1 MNNQRSRNKGFS
13 LIEVMVTL
21 VLLTIGML
29 GLVAMQGRSI
39 QYTQDS
45 AQRNNAAM
53 LATELMEMIRANPD
67 DSGEYLLTELPA
79 QDDDISCDGSA
90 PTENSDVEKQLGCW
104 ANTVRLLLP
113 DADTLKDEFHVCRS
127 KTPGTCAAGSAIEIQ
142 LAWRAVGEGCL
153 DANAAEN
160 ADTSICRLS
169 IRGEL

>member
-1 MNNQRSRNKGFS
+1 MNSQRFSNKGFS

-53 LATELMEMIRANPD
+53 LATELMEMIRANPMSSD
-67 DSGEYLLTELPA
+67 AYLLTELPA
-79 QDDDISCDGSA
+79 EDSDVSCDGSA
-90 PTENSDVEKQLGCW
+90 PVKNTEVTKQLTCW
-104 ANTVRLLLP
+104 ANNVRLLLP
-113 DADTLKDEFHVCRS
+113 DATTLKSEFHACRS
-127 KTPGTCAAGSAIEIQ
+127 KTPGTCDAGSAIEIQ

-153 DANAAEN
+153 DANAAED
-160 ADTSICRLS
+160 ADPSICRLS